1 MAAQRWGISQFFFV
15 IKKNSNIFS
24 MLKLAGRRSPGNIS
38 VSNVDTYLVGN
49 GKYLAENSK
58 TAQFESVLN
67 NRYFTKSITYE
78 NRDILNR

>member
-1 MAAQRWGISQFFFV
+1 LAAQRWGIRQFFFV
-15 IKKNSNIFS
+15 IKKNRNIFS
-24 MLKLAGRRSPGNIS
+24 MLKLAGRRSPGIS

-67 NRYFTKSITYE
+67 NRYFTKAITYE
-78 NRDILNR
+78 NRVILNH